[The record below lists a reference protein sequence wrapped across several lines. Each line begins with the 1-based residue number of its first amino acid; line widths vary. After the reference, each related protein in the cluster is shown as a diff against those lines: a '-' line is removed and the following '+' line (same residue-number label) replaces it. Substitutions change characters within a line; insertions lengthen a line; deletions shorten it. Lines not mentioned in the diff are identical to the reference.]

1 MLILINSYILTT
13 NLLARAFMIVV
24 AVLALLRSTD
34 AIAVGKAN
42 VADVLAAVNSK
53 IISKING
60 LNCIT
65 LKNVLHH
72 HNH

>member
-1 MLILINSYILTT
+1 
-13 NLLARAFMIVV
+13 MIVV